1 MEHRVRTGTARGT
14 LMKRV
19 PLKHTEDGQCMSS
32 SGAWTSVPASHQA
45 SSLHTPLNSPSTPR
59 ETHSWH
65 RAHQATPLQLQLL
78 PVSLRMKRTWAPPA
92 LQDNLFMSLTWCSA
106 TLTEIFHTSVKLS
119 DFWASA
125 QASPSSVPSV
135 LLYGFW
141 TILRSSAQAS
151 QLMKMSINHINSSC
165 LCAQSISC
173 VQWTSDPMD
182 L

>member
-1 MEHRVRTGTARGT
+1 MDETSALKTYRGWTVYVLLGGLDQCTSLSPGLLPPHTT
-14 LMKRV
+14 L
-19 PLKHTEDGQCMSS
+19 
-32 SGAWTSVPASHQA
+32 
-45 SSLHTPLNSPSTPR
+45 LNSPSTPR
-59 ETHSWH
+59 ETYSWH
-65 RAHQATPLQLQLL
+65 RAHQATPLQLELL
-78 PVSLRMKRTWAPPA
+78 PVSLKMKRTWAPPA

-106 TLTEIFHTSVKLS
+106 TLTEIFHMSVKLS
-119 DFWASA
+119 DLWASA
-125 QASPSSVPSV
+125 QASPGSVPSV

-173 VQWTSDPMD
+173 VQWTCDPMD